1 MEYDTIFVAAR
12 RAGNEL
18 ALVDAGRL
26 SRTVAKAAALLREN
40 AGKVLAA
47 NALDLEAMDADSP
60 MRDRL
65 RLTAERIASIAAD
78 MESVAGL
85 PSPQGETIAEWT
97 RPNGMTL
104 RKVRVPFGVV
114 GMICEARPNVTAD
127 IFSLSM
133 KTGNACVLKGGSD
146 ARRSNEAIAA
156 LLREALRSE
165 GIDPAAFTLLP
176 AGHEAAGALLNAV
189 GYVDV
194 VIPRGGAGLI
204 RFVRENA
211 RIPVI
216 ETGAGI
222 VHTYFDLDGDLTKG
236 RAVVCNAKTR
246 RVSVCNALDC
256 LIVHRERLRDLA
268 ELCDPM
274 AAERVTVY
282 ADAEAYAALEGRYPA
297 CLLRPAAEEHFGT
310 EFLDYKLAVRTVGSL
325 DEALAHIARYSSHR
339 KRRDGPGVHPA
350 GRCGVRLRQRLDGLH
365 RRRPVRVRRRGRHFD
380 PETPRPRPDGA
391 ARTHDLQIRDFRQ
404 RTDQRAM
411 TVTPP
416 PAVFAASR
424 RVPDSAPHGRSEVAA
439 HRCIPRRPSRKGN
452 AAAWPGRPA
461 PKDPDAICDKNS
473 TYFGK

>member
-1 MEYDTIFVAAR
+1 MEYDTIFAAAR

-26 SRTVAKAAALLREN
+26 SRTVVKAAALLREN

-165 GIDPAAFTLLP
+165 GVDPAAFTLLP

-282 ADAEAYAALEGRYPA
+282 AL
-297 CLLRPAAEEHFGT
+297 
-310 EFLDYKLAVRTVGSL
+310 SL
-325 DEALAHIARYSSHR
+325 IHISE
-339 KRRDGPGVHPA
+339 PT
-350 GRCGVRLRQRLDGLH
+350 
-365 RRRPVRVRRRGRHFD
+365 RH
-380 PETPRPRPDGA
+380 
-391 ARTHDLQIRDFRQ
+391 
-404 RTDQRAM
+404 
-411 TVTPP
+411 
-416 PAVFAASR
+416 
-424 RVPDSAPHGRSEVAA
+424 
-439 HRCIPRRPSRKGN
+439 
-452 AAAWPGRPA
+452 
-461 PKDPDAICDKNS
+461 
-473 TYFGK
+473 

>member
-1 MEYDTIFVAAR
+1 MEYDTIFAAAR

-18 ALVDAGRL
+18 TLVDAGRL
-26 SRTVAKAAALLREN
+26 SRTVVKAAALLREN

-176 AGHEAAGALLNAV
+176 SDHEAVAALLGAVGKYAWGWVCDRTTPLFATKLLFLCNALSLACIFLPHTLFNVILFVVGYGVCMGGIWTVFPSVVAYLYGKKQFPHVYKYISLFVAVKSLGYAAVGLSHSLTGNYNMAYMGMVILLLAAFAATSTIREHEAAEGNV
-189 GYVDV
+189 
-194 VIPRGGAGLI
+194 
-204 RFVRENA
+204 FS
-211 RIPVI
+211 
-216 ETGAGI
+216 T
-222 VHTYFDLDGDLTKG
+222 
-236 RAVVCNAKTR
+236 CN
-246 RVSVCNALDC
+246 
-256 LIVHRERLRDLA
+256 
-268 ELCDPM
+268 
-274 AAERVTVY
+274 
-282 ADAEAYAALEGRYPA
+282 
-297 CLLRPAAEEHFGT
+297 
-310 EFLDYKLAVRTVGSL
+310 
-325 DEALAHIARYSSHR
+325 
-339 KRRDGPGVHPA
+339 
-350 GRCGVRLRQRLDGLH
+350 
-365 RRRPVRVRRRGRHFD
+365 
-380 PETPRPRPDGA
+380 
-391 ARTHDLQIRDFRQ
+391 
-404 RTDQRAM
+404 
-411 TVTPP
+411 
-416 PAVFAASR
+416 
-424 RVPDSAPHGRSEVAA
+424 
-439 HRCIPRRPSRKGN
+439 
-452 AAAWPGRPA
+452 
-461 PKDPDAICDKNS
+461 
-473 TYFGK
+473 